1 MWTFVTR
8 SLILLVLVQNITSL
22 SFVQEHSRGFEF
34 PSDPA
39 KHPDDGI
46 NELELKIEN

>member
-8 SLILLVLVQNITSL
+8 SIIFLVLVQNITSL

-39 KHPDDGI
+39 KNSNDGI
-46 NELELKIEN
+46 YKMNLKIEI